1 MTDSTDPAQLLAHLA
16 RDPAERPRS
25 ARVYIQQHRAAI
37 LQALAAGYSGTDL
50 YQALAGLGDPPPMSL
65 RHFRRFLVSLRQD
78 LTQSVRPATRS
89 PTAPVNRTPIT
100 LAPLQRA
107 RPPPLGEPP
116 KTFRW
121 DPLTDD
127 ADID

>member
-1 MTDSTDPAQLLAHLA
+1 MTDTTDPVQFLAHLA
-16 RDPAERPRS
+16 RDHAARPRS
-25 ARVYIQQHRAAI
+25 PRVYIQQHQAAI
-37 LQALAAGYSGTDL
+37 LQALAAGHSGTEL
-50 YQALAGLGDPPPMSL
+50 YQALSTLGDPPPMSL
-65 RHFRRFLVSLRQD
+65 RQFRRYLVTLRQEVI
-78 LTQSVRPATRS
+78 Q
-89 PTAPVNRTPIT
+89 PVRTPIRPPT
-100 LAPLQRA
+100 PQVTRTQVPLAPLERS